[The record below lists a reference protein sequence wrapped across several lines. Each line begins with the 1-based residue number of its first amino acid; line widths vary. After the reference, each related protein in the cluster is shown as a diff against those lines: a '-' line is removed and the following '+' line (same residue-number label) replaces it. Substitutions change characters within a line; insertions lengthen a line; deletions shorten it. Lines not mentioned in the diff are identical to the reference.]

1 MVSVPI
7 VMNGSVHIRW
17 SSSWPFRR
25 NGWFSEEA
33 PEANQNEGSPTQ
45 GRSPASDHEVRKIVA
60 NKEMSRI
67 KKNTR
72 EIKIPGEIPG

>member
-1 MVSVPI
+1 
-7 VMNGSVHIRW
+7 MNGSVHIRW

-45 GRSPASDHEVRKIVA
+45 GRSPASDHEVSKIVT
-60 NKEMSRI
+60 NMRCHEMKKYKRN
-67 KKNTR
+67 KNT
-72 EIKIPGEIPG
+72 